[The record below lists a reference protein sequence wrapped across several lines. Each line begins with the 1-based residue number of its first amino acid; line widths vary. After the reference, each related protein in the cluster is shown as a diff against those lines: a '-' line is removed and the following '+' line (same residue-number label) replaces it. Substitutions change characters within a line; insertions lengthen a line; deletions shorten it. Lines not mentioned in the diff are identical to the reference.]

1 MDQKGKQEIRTGEH
15 NIQRKVIKYI
25 QIIHSQSK
33 ESHYS
38 LN

>member
-25 QIIHSQSK
+25 QNHTFTVQR
-33 ESHYS
+33 ES
-38 LN
+38 L